1 MKAKKATSN
10 DAEASFRRRSLR
22 RASLLLCAISLGIG
36 VAAGAP
42 NAAPQSGIATASEPR
57 SDIPNVANSVEGLQQ
72 QLRYALAVA
81 RSGDEKKLAAVVQEM
96 EIPDYEAWFSAT
108 FGPAGPAYAKH
119 YGTELAKRNIARQN
133 MLRAT
138 AHNMNASHTEKVL
151 VRKVNDAPEAGNAF
165 ESGVVKNLQRRVDI
179 YFAYYATRAPK
190 PNPIGY
196 FVFVDGKFRWQ
207 SGFVAEVVTTRL
219 RPAQ

>member
-1 MKAKKATSN
+1 MLCVM
-10 DAEASFRRRSLR
+10 SFAL
-22 RASLLLCAISLGIG
+22 G

-42 NAAPQSGIATASEPR
+42 QAPPQSGIATASEPR
-57 SDIPNVANSVEGLQQ
+57 SDTPHVANSAEGLQQ
-72 QLRYALAVA
+72 LLRYALGVA
-81 RSGDEKKLAAVVQEM
+81 RSGDEKKLAAVVEQL

-108 FGPAGPAYAKH
+108 FGAAGPAYAKH

-138 AHNMNASHTEKVL
+138 AHNMKASHTEKVL
-151 VRKVNDAPEAGNAF
+151 VRKVNAAPEAGNAF
-165 ESGVVKNLQRRVDI
+165 ESGVVTNLQRPVDI
-179 YFAYYATRAPK
+179 YFAYYATRAPR

>member
-1 MKAKKATSN
+1 MV
-10 DAEASFRRRSLR
+10 
-22 RASLLLCAISLGIG
+22 LLCAICIALCVRAEESNRG
-36 VAAGAP
+36 VHSNPTTAP
-42 NAAPQSGIATASEPR
+42 ASR
-57 SDIPNVANSVEGLQQ
+57 SDIPNVANSAEGLQHLLQ
-72 QLRYALAVA
+72 YALDVA
-81 RSGDEKKLAAVVQEM
+81 KSRDERKLAAVVQEM

-108 FGPAGPAYAKH
+108 FGAAGPAYAKH
-119 YGTELAKRNIARQN
+119 YGTELAKRNISREN

-138 AHNMNASHTEKVL
+138 ARNMRASHAEKVL
-151 VRKVNDAPEAGNAF
+151 VRRVNDAPEAGNAF
-165 ESGVVKNLQRRVDI
+165 ETGVVKNLQRPVDI